1 MDSNCI
7 VCEMIGPRLRNVRGH
22 YGRKAPGAYQCFD
35 NHNVCSEC
43 KMCWT
48 TRCPICK
55 GAWRGLR
62 LSAQEFYPRPP
73 QARKMEGDKA
83 FEAGNLEEAIELYS
97 EALQLDP
104 DYSEAQKA
112 RDNCFMKI
120 AEYEN
125 FYNILGV
132 NKKSNAKEVQIAY
145 RRKVSELKNE
155 IQSTETVP
163 FRKNFKMEILKHIAQ
178 AYRNLKF

>member
-1 MDSNCI
+1 
-7 VCEMIGPRLRNVRGH
+7 
-22 YGRKAPGAYQCFD
+22 
-35 NHNVCSEC
+35 
-43 KMCWT
+43 
-48 TRCPICK
+48 
-55 GAWRGLR
+55 
-62 LSAQEFYPRPP
+62 
-73 QARKMEGDKA
+73 MEGDKA